1 MKNYYELKQT
11 TLDKLE
17 IEGLIEKIQRLEKQL
32 ALKELEVKQLQ
43 YKLKQIVEASIIK
56 PTPMADSD
64 PNDYFQWQQERQEL
78 REAVDMLGN
87 FITKHSKLNSS
98 DSSMLAM
105 QIFVNGE
112 SSGCVSAARATRMLT
127 EAGDA

>member
-43 YKLKQIVEASIIK
+43 NKLKQIVEEKEENMI
-56 PTPMADSD
+56 
-64 PNDYFQWQQERQEL
+64 N
-78 REAVDMLGN
+78 V
-87 FITKHSKLNSS
+87 
-98 DSSMLAM
+98 
-105 QIFVNGE
+105 
-112 SSGCVSAARATRMLT
+112 
-127 EAGDA
+127 

>member
-43 YKLKQIVEASIIK
+43 NKLKQIVEEKEKNMI
-56 PTPMADSD
+56 
-64 PNDYFQWQQERQEL
+64 N
-78 REAVDMLGN
+78 V
-87 FITKHSKLNSS
+87 
-98 DSSMLAM
+98 
-105 QIFVNGE
+105 
-112 SSGCVSAARATRMLT
+112 
-127 EAGDA
+127 